1 MDMPKATRIAASIN
15 ASSASRPKSHGHPL
29 VSIVL
34 FCALGLFVSLVAVLM
49 GMQFAGY

>member
-1 MDMPKATRIAASIN
+1 MPKATRIDALI
-15 ASSASRPKSHGHPL
+15 SADLATPPKSHGHPL

-34 FCALGLFVSLVAVLM
+34 FSALGLFVTLVAVLM